1 MMKASRI
8 ALLLLA
14 VPALSRGD
22 STCSGPIAITPN
34 DGFVWAVNRDNNSVT
49 VINVNGDLN
58 QKVAEIV
65 TGAEPRCVAITP
77 NGLKVYVTN
86 MVAGTV
92 AVINAATGQLVRV
105 IPVGT
110 EPFGCAVTPNGAK
123 LYVSN
128 FSSDT
133 VSVINTTT
141 DTVIKTIALPSA
153 NPKPRGIAITAD
165 GAKVYVTSFLAQLRA
180 GGVEGADDSKEGHIT
195 VIATATDT
203 VIGTV
208 AL

>member
-1 MMKASRI
+1 MRKAVHI
-8 ALLLLA
+8 ALLLL
-14 VPALSRGD
+14 VIPVLSRGD
-22 STCSGPIAITPN
+22 STCSGPIAISPDDN
-34 DGFVWAVNRDNNSVT
+34 FVWAVNRDNNSVT
-49 VINVNGDLN
+49 VINVAGDVN

-92 AVINAATGQLVRV
+92 AVINAVTGQVFRV

-128 FSSDT
+128 FSS
-133 VSVINTTT
+133 
-141 DTVIKTIALPSA
+141 
-153 NPKPRGIAITAD
+153 
-165 GAKVYVTSFLAQLRA
+165 
-180 GGVEGADDSKEGHIT
+180 
-195 VIATATDT
+195 
-203 VIGTV
+203 
-208 AL
+208 